1 MPRTALCLARTP
13 TTLVRNIA
21 ARGRLRTFV
30 LRTDRAVGGTVAVRS
45 GAFPFFLGA
54 RRRAFPLDDGLTI
67 RRGFFDASFE
77 VVVTADADVR
87 VRLD

>member
-1 MPRTALCLARTP
+1 MPRTVLCLSGVP

-30 LRTDRAVGGTVAVRS
+30 LRTGHAVGGTVAVRS
-45 GAFPFFLGA
+45 GPFPFFLGA
-54 RRRAFPLDDGLTI
+54 RRRELPLDDGLMI

-77 VVVTADADVR
+77 VVVTAEADVH

>member
-1 MPRTALCLARTP
+1 VPRAALCPSGTP

-30 LRTDRAVGGTVAVRS
+30 LRTGHAVGGTVAVRS
-45 GAFPFFLGA
+45 GPFPFFLGA
-54 RRRAFPLDDGLTI
+54 RRRVFPLDDGLTI

-77 VVVTADADVR
+77 VVVTADADAR